1 MSKDKSLLAPQLN
14 RQTQELAQLQDPLE
28 NLLISVRSRRVT
40 SPGGTTE
47 RAIGEFQKSNFEGI
61 VLQAI
66 QAAAD
71 RARELAAE
79 FGKE

>member
-1 MSKDKSLLAPQLN
+1 MALESAEDA
-14 RQTQELAQLQDPLE
+14 AQL
-28 NLLISVRSRRVT
+28 RRRVT